1 MPRLYPRR
9 PATAET
15 LPPDVLPP
23 DFLERHDLI
32 HPLYLGPLTDL
43 TPLRPWE
50 PLSDAEWEAL
60 APFLREHGCGGLGE
74 GAGRPMADPRGR
86 MDAIFR
92 AVTLKRPRGEGGGRA
107 AWNDLPAEFG
117 KADTVSRTYRRWA
130 RANLWARLLA
140 EVAVAARRGGPSP
153 LLGLTHW
160 VCCAFRRGIRIMG
173 LRAIVLAR
181 RLGLYSALPAPSQCL
196 PDPDLSEIYMPVI
209 LRALDR
215 MRTHPGWWP
224 PRAAWRFF
232 ASTHRMVG
240 GRTRIPRWMEPA

>member
-1 MPRLYPRR
+1 
-9 PATAET
+9 
-15 LPPDVLPP
+15 
-23 DFLERHDLI
+23 
-32 HPLYLGPLTDL
+32 
-43 TPLRPWE
+43 
-50 PLSDAEWEAL
+50 
-60 APFLREHGCGGLGE
+60 
-74 GAGRPMADPRGR
+74 MADPRGR

-92 AVTLKRPRGEGGGRA
+92 AVILKRPAAQGGGRA
-107 AWNDLPAEFG
+107 AWNALPPGFG
-117 KADTVSRTYRRWA
+117 KPDTVSRTHRRWA

-140 EVAVAARRGGPSP
+140 EVARPDCP
-153 LLGLTHW
+153 PTLKGLTHW

-181 RLGLYSALPAPSQCL
+181 RLGLYSALPAPSQIL

-215 MRTHPGWWP
+215 MRTHPGWEP

-232 ASTHRMVG
+232 ASMHRMVD